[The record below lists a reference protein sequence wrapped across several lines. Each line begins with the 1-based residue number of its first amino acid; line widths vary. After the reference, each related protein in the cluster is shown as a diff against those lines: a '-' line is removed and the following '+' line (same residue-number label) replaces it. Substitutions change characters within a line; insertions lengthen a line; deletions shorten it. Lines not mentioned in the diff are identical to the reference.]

1 MNTFAK
7 GNLSREIKNKI
18 YTTINQLH
26 DELDKSYELKKELN
40 FDTEFPELITNETR
54 IKLLKEFTFLFKLAK
69 NIQLN
74 NNRMSGDFPTL
85 EKKNEM
91 LERSSAITKRCKL
104 HFSQLK
110 RLQTENYEDNVMYFT
125 TLLRVLY
132 SLSIHHLVSG
142 ASSPHLSISH

>member
-1 MNTFAK
+1 MK
-7 GNLSREIKNKI
+7 QIKNKI

-40 FDTEFPELITNETR
+40 FDTEFLELITNETR
-54 IKLLKEFTFLFKLAK
+54 IKLLKEFINIFKLAK
-69 NIQLN
+69 N
-74 NNRMSGDFPTL
+74 L

-91 LERSSAITKRCKL
+91 LERSSGITKRCKL

-110 RLQTENYEDNVMYFT
+110 RLQTNNYEDNVLYFT

-132 SLSIHHLVSG
+132 SLSIHHLASG
-142 ASSPHLSISH
+142 ARGPLSIVH

>member
-1 MNTFAK
+1 MK
-7 GNLSREIKNKI
+7 QIKNKI

-40 FDTEFPELITNETR
+40 FDTEFLELITNETR
-54 IKLLKEFTFLFKLAK
+54 IKLLKEFINIFKLAK
-69 NIQLN
+69 N
-74 NNRMSGDFPTL
+74 L

-91 LERSSAITKRCKL
+91 LERSSGITKRCKL

-110 RLQTENYEDNVMYFT
+110 RLQTNNYEDNVLYFT

-132 SLSIHHLVSG
+132 SLSIHHLASG
-142 ASSPHLSISH
+142 ASSPPLSIVH

>member
-1 MNTFAK
+1 MK
-7 GNLSREIKNKI
+7 QIKNKI

-40 FDTEFPELITNETR
+40 FDTEFLELITNETR
-54 IKLLKEFTFLFKLAK
+54 IKLLKEFINIFKLAK
-69 NIQLN
+69 N
-74 NNRMSGDFPTL
+74 L

-91 LERSSAITKRCKL
+91 LERSSGITKRCKL

-110 RLQTENYEDNVMYFT
+110 RLQTNNYEDNVLYFT

-132 SLSIHHLVSG
+132 SLSIHHL
-142 ASSPHLSISH
+142 SIVH

>member
-1 MNTFAK
+1 MK
-7 GNLSREIKNKI
+7 QIKNKI

-40 FDTEFPELITNETR
+40 FDTEFLELITNETR
-54 IKLLKEFTFLFKLAK
+54 IKLLKEFINIFKLAK
-69 NIQLN
+69 N
-74 NNRMSGDFPTL
+74 L

-91 LERSSAITKRCKL
+91 LERSSGITKRCKL

-110 RLQTENYEDNVMYFT
+110 RLQTENYEDNVLYFT

-132 SLSIHHLVSG
+132 SLSIHHLASG
-142 ASSPHLSISH
+142 ASSPPLSIVH